1 MKINEVEAQ
10 VGITKKNIRF
20 YEEQG
25 LLSPRRNSENG
36 YRDYG
41 EAEVAVLRQIKL
53 MRKLGVPLEEIRKM
67 QAGGTVADGMRRHLV
82 TLERDRKSLEQSIL
96 LCQSLKDRE
105 ERLDALDAAAL
116 LEEME
121 QLEQT
126 GTTFQD
132 KQKGDAKPARY
143 AGAIVMALLTSM
155 NSTYGMAVGPY
166 MKATKDGW
174 LPDIFGK
181 TNKNGAPVLILT
193 IQLVVGCIPI
203 ILGFSVGTIVNNIMV
218 ITSVFQFL
226 LFVAIFQTP
235 KKMPKKWAA
244 NSAHLS
250 SAALYVVVAVACV
263 AQAFILFYSMK
274 SLTVGLAIFNVVAV
288 IVCFVYAIW
297 RHRSGKTHV
306 VTENMLDD

>member
-53 MRKLGVPLEEIRKM
+53 MRKLGVPLEEIRRM

-82 TLERDRKSLEQSIL
+82 TLEREQKSLEQSIQ

-105 ERLDALDAAAL
+105 ERLDALDAGAL

-121 QLEQT
+121 RLEQT

-132 KQKGDAKPARY
+132 KQKQDAKPVRY
-143 AGAIVMALLTSM
+143 AGAVVMALLT
-155 NSTYGMAVGPY
+155 TALMAALIVLMVWAFTVDP
-166 MKATKDGW
+166 ADAPP
-174 LPDIFGK
+174 LPLLL
-181 TNKNGAPVLILT
+181 VL
-193 IQLVVGCIPI
+193 VAIPGVI
-203 ILGFSVGTIVNNIMV
+203 ILGVLLAL
-218 ITSVFQFL
+218 FQRIKEIQKGEEDD
-226 LFVAIFQTP
+226 A
-235 KKMPKKWAA
+235 
-244 NSAHLS
+244 
-250 SAALYVVVAVACV
+250 
-263 AQAFILFYSMK
+263 K
-274 SLTVGLAIFNVVAV
+274 S
-288 IVCFVYAIW
+288 Y
-297 RHRSGKTHV
+297 
-306 VTENMLDD
+306 